1 MELIVLGASGT
12 FPRPGGALSGYLIRH
27 KETAVLLDIGS
38 GVLSNLYAWL
48 YPAKL
53 DGLIVTHLHPDH
65 FLDIYP
71 FRYLLEFTAK
81 ERLPFSVFA
90 PEGAREHIQPLF
102 SEANPARFDEVFH
115 FFALKDKAQFRIGSL
130 TFTSLKVP
138 HLEPT
143 FGIRVETEGKAV
155 FYTSDTGYDTKLIA
169 YAQEVDLLLAE
180 TTLLKTQAGEP
191 VAHLTTHQVGQIA
204 QEAGA
209 KKLVL
214 THLWPHFNREQILA
228 EVKEVYKG
236 PTLLAAENLR
246 VGV

>member
-27 KETAVLLDIGS
+27 KETAVLIDIGT

-71 FRYLLEFTAK
+71 FRYLLEFTAS
-81 ERLPFSVFA
+81 ERLPFPVYA
-90 PEGAREHIQPLF
+90 PDGARAHIQPLF
-102 SEANPARFDEVFH
+102 SEANPAKFDQVFT
-115 FFALKDKAQFRIGSL
+115 FSNLKAEDKFEIGSL

-143 FGIRVETEGKAV
+143 FGIRVEAGSKAV
-155 FYTSDTGYDTKLIA
+155 FYTSDTGYDPKLIA
-169 YAQEVDLLLAE
+169 YAQKADLLLAE
-180 TTLLKTQAGEP
+180 TTLLKAQAGEP

-204 QEAGA
+204 HEAGV

-236 PTLLAAENLR
+236 PTFLAAENLR
-246 VGV
+246 FEV